1 MYFQGVSLNPGFL
14 VVHANRAELLR
25 ELIVEWLKRYP
36 LAVFETE
43 TLLVQSN
50 GIAQWLKLALASNQ
64 TGLGIA
70 AGLSLQMPGR
80 FVWQLYRTLLPNEA
94 IPEHSPLDK
103 TPLQWRLF
111 RLLPTICQQAIYTP
125 LQRYLADDT
134 LGQKRSELAA
144 RLADLFDQ

>member
-1 MYFQGVSLNPGFL
+1 MHASGFSLNPGFL
-14 VVHANRAELLR
+14 VVHANQAELLR

-50 GIAQWLKLALASNQ
+50 GIAQWLKLALASDQ

-80 FVWQLYRTLLPNEA
+80 FVWQLYRTVLPDEA
-94 IPEHSPLDK
+94 IPEQSPLDK
-103 TPLQWRLF
+103 IPL
-111 RLLPTICQQAIYTP
+111 
-125 LQRYLADDT
+125 
-134 LGQKRSELAA
+134 
-144 RLADLFDQ
+144 